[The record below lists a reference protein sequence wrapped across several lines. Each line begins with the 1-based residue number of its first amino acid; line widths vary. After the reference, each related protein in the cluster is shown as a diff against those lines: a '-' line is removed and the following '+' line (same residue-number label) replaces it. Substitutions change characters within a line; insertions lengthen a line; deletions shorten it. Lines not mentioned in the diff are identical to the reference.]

1 MSDSDNP
8 TDSQA
13 FCPRRTF
20 LSAICPGMELEPP
33 LCADAIAW
41 QLILLGK
48 DCGREPEEIARWL
61 LLLEDVPFWPDRATI
76 ALLLEDAGL

>member
-1 MSDSDNP
+1 MTNSEN
-8 TDSQA
+8 TAQSQG
-13 FCPRRTF
+13 FCGRRPS
-20 LSAICPGMELEPP
+20 LSTVCPGMELEPP

>member
-1 MSDSDNP
+1 MSNSDNP
-8 TDSQA
+8 AYSQD
-13 FCPRRTF
+13 FCRRRPS
-20 LSAICPGMELEPP
+20 LSTVCPGMEIEPP
-33 LCADAIAW
+33 LCTDAIAW

>member
-8 TDSQA
+8 RDSQA

-33 LCADAIAW
+33 LCGDAIAW

-48 DCGREPEEIARWL
+48 DCGRSLDEIVSWL
-61 LLLEDVPFWPDRATI
+61 LALRDVPFWPDLETI
-76 ALLLEDAGL
+76 AVLLQDAGL